1 MATTVDQL
9 LFAELP
15 DVPWRDGQEK
25 QLQAVTML
33 QSYEY
38 DDNADNVPLPIRNRI
53 HDSLKIDNRLHLFEG
68 EQGLLYDINPARTKA
83 AVLFMKGAKEVLVTV
98 PINLLRL
105 GSMFKLL
112 EQKTFENISCPP
124 SSPSNFQIASADNV
138 FDATLQSF
146 FALLSSPEQLP
157 TVRNLDIYGD
167 SSPEM
172 LNNLADNV
180 RSIQN
185 ALLPD
190 VRTAIESGSF
200 SLRDLIDLPNV
211 DIESNFP
218 PAQSCCIYMRLYIDP
233 QDQPGSFANNTQADI
248 NGNVGVYIGQTRHI
262 SRRMAQHDS
271 SIVPGS
277 PSVHYRRALQSAP
290 ENRFAI
296 PLIVWNDPHTPSA
309 TRNMAEQ
316 FMILLFDS
324 YHVSMHFG
332 RSTHSRAICDQAKF
346 LSFLFSQISSTT
358 GWPHIRPHGLNIA
371 SPLFHN
377 KSFSGFTC
385 VAQSPG
391 NPNTRKF
398 TTYRIPRT
406 ASYTSNFRQCRLVLY
421 LYEYGESGRRQRV
434 MAFDVNSEV
443 FGAQKPSRVY
453 LVFEIMDDKKPHPR
467 PWHGMPSVGPFK
479 NFEQASSIGVRCE
492 WYDAPTHCWY
502 TVPIQRKSVHREE
515 TMKRILQEGDVEH
528 FLSPY
533 KSAMMMIQFL
543 RGIEYTGPLHGH
555 AKIVTAG
562 SLIIK
567 VLVTDH
573 IQQTYHFIDQL
584 PRLCPAPTL
593 SDWEENFNLMVKEF
607 ASENTRVGLSA
618 QPQVTDDSMI
628 HNSADLIKALMGK
641 ASLHPCDTCMILK
654 VGHAELICEPD
665 PSDPRGCCKVCALF
679 NRPCTFTPRS
689 ELSILVG
696 NRKPWPDVHM
706 PFSMYPDGPFRTLFY
721 HRAIHPDVVGQ
732 AQAVPTPIEERLA
745 YGFQEEFEEEE
756 EEEEP
761 IDIEG
766 LEINE
771 E

>member
-112 EQKTFENISCPP
+112 EQKTLENISCPP

-262 SRRMAQHDS
+262 SRRMAQHD
-271 SIVPGS
+271 
-277 PSVHYRRALQSAP
+277 R
-290 ENRFAI
+290 
-296 PLIVWNDPHTPSA
+296 
-309 TRNMAEQ
+309 
-316 FMILLFDS
+316 
-324 YHVSMHFG
+324 
-332 RSTHSRAICDQAKF
+332 
-346 LSFLFSQISSTT
+346 
-358 GWPHIRPHGLNIA
+358 
-371 SPLFHN
+371 
-377 KSFSGFTC
+377 FTC

-584 PRLCPAPTL
+584 PSLCPAPTL